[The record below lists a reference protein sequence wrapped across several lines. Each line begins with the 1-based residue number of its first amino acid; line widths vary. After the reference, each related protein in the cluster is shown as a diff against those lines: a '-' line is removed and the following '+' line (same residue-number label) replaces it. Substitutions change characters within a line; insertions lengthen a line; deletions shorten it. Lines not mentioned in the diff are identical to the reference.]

1 MKCFKKNACDFKGLA
16 QISKQYIQEN
26 NKQNENHLFSK
37 TKNESRENMVIDLE
51 KAKDK
56 NIETTKQG
64 ADSNIQEL
72 LEKKDTKGL
81 SNLIKENISDYKNSE
96 MFKNYLKFVASCP
109 HYSSR
114 NLRFLQKQKPDVGL
128 VGSFGA
134 WKNQGYHVKKG
145 EHGLKIFMP
154 CTRDKKDV
162 NGNKIL
168 DKNGKPKQEIYA
180 FKLGTVFETHQL
192 VEYENL
198 PKPVAYVPD
207 NPDDNRKLFFSIT
220 KASDVPIKVL
230 ETAEMCSGA
239 NGFYSPT
246 TKEIC
251 LSPDLKGYQ
260 RIKTLLHEITHSK
273 LHKESQE
280 VFGSEKY
287 SLQELE
293 AESTAFVVANHL
305 NIDTKDYSIGYLN
318 SWGFDKISDE
328 QLENVMKNVQ
338 ATAKELIEKID
349 IELEKYVAPVPK
361 KSMTMKERI
370 DKAKTKLS
378 EKKPQKTELKN
389 DKLSNN
395 KIKGENEL

>member
-1 MKCFKKNACDFKGLA
+1 MLWA
-16 QISKQYIQEN
+16 
-26 NKQNENHLFSK
+26 
-37 TKNESRENMVIDLE
+37 
-51 KAKDK
+51 
-56 NIETTKQG
+56 
-64 ADSNIQEL
+64 
-72 LEKKDTKGL
+72 L
-81 SNLIKENISDYKNSE
+81 S
-96 MFKNYLKFVASCP
+96 A
-109 HYSSR
+109 
-114 NLRFLQKQKPDVGL
+114 
-128 VGSFGA
+128 
-134 WKNQGYHVKKG
+134 
-145 EHGLKIFMP
+145 
-154 CTRDKKDV
+154 
-162 NGNKIL
+162 
-168 DKNGKPKQEIYA
+168 
-180 FKLGTVFETHQL
+180 

-230 ETAEMCSGA
+230 ETAEMCSRA

-287 SLQELE
+287 ALQELE

-338 ATAKELIEKID
+338 ATTKELIEKID

-370 DKAKTKLS
+370 DKAKTKCS
-378 EKKPQKTELKN
+378 EKKPQETELKN

-395 KIKGENEL
+395 KIKGENE